1 MRIDL
6 RDLQLFAA
14 LAQHEHFTRA
24 AEACGISQPALS
36 LRINNLES
44 TLGTQLVRRGA
55 RFAGFTE
62 EGEILLGWAR
72 RLLAEHDAMMGEI
85 TGGRGEV
92 VGHVTLGVIPTALS
106 FAARVATAVRA
117 THARVVPVIRSASA
131 GEIAS
136 GLAAGRFD
144 IGISYVGDEAVSDIP
159 VAGVGAAGVKEP
171 RFLYSEGYVLV
182 APEPLV
188 GAARDTV
195 TWAEAAALPL
205 ALLTPDMKNRRI
217 VDAAFREAGTS
228 ARPVFETN
236 DLSTLYAFVA
246 DGCAATVA
254 PSNAPPVLVP
264 QSGLRLRRLALQ
276 EPALSRSVAAFLP
289 DAGFEPP
296 AVSAV
301 LRTAADVAAEMAAE
315 PA

>member
-6 RDLQLFAA
+6 RDLQLFSA

-36 LRINNLES
+36 LRINNLEA

-72 RLLAEHDAMMGEI
+72 RLLAEHEAMMGEI
-85 TGGRGEV
+85 TAGRGEV
-92 VGHVTLGVIPTALS
+92 IGHVTLGVIPTALS
-106 FAARVATAVRA
+106 YAARVATAVRA
-117 THARVVPVIRSASA
+117 AHARVVPVIRSASA
-131 GEIAS
+131 GEIAA

-144 IGISYVGDEAVSDIP
+144 IGISYLGDETVNDIP
-159 VAGVGAAGVKEP
+159 VAGVGAAGMKAP

-182 APEPLV
+182 APEPMVAHL
-188 GAARDTV
+188 DDSL
-195 TWAEAAALPL
+195 TWAEAAELPL

-217 VDAAFREAGTS
+217 VDAGFREAAAS
-228 ARPVFETN
+228 PRPVFETN

-246 DGCAATVA
+246 DGGAATVA

-264 QSGLRLRRLALQ
+264 QEGPVLRRLALR
-276 EPALSRSVAAFLP
+276 EPALTRSVAAFLP

-301 LRTAADVAAEMAAE
+301 LKIAASVAADLSAESR
-315 PA
+315 